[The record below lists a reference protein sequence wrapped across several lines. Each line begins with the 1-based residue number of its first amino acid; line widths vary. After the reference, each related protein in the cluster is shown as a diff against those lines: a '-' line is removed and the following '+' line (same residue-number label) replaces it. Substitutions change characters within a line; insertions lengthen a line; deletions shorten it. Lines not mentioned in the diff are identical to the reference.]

1 MDLNASSD
9 LGVILKSKKLSVL
22 IVDDEPLIT
31 LFIKDIVLD
40 MQEQVMGVCH
50 DSDCAIK
57 YLKESTPNVVFMDIN
72 IQGAQDGITLAKQYV
87 HPSDTMVF
95 YISAYDNDEVIQEA
109 LETKPYNYLVKP
121 VNEEDIKIALTLA
134 KNNFM
139 TRISSATIE
148 DNVIVLSDGLSYD
161 KLHKRLFYQ
170 QNEIKLSRIEEQILD
185 VFITN
190 PNINLSFDT
199 LQDKVWKDKEIA
211 HSTVRDV
218 ISKLRKRIPDLPIV
232 TNFGR
237 GYILR
242 LN

>member
-1 MDLNASSD
+1 M
-9 LGVILKSKKLSVL
+9 KTKKLSVL
-22 IVDDEPLIT
+22 IIDDEPLIT
-31 LFIKDIVLD
+31 MFIKDIVLE
-40 MQEQVMGVCH
+40 MQESVIAICH
-50 DSDCAIK
+50 DSDCAIR
-57 YLKESTPNVVFMDIN
+57 YLKDSKPNVVFMDIN
-72 IQGAQDGITLAKQYV
+72 IQGSQDGISLVKKYV
-87 HPSDTMVF
+87 HPCDTMVF
-95 YISAYDNDEVIQEA
+95 YISAYDNDKVIQEA

-121 VNEEDIKIALTLA
+121 VSEEDIKIALTLA

-139 TRISSATIE
+139 ARISSATIE
-148 DNVIVLSDGLSYD
+148 DNVITLSDGLSYD
-161 KLHKRLFYQ
+161 KLQKRLLRQ

-199 LQDKVWKDKEIA
+199 LQDEVWKDKEIA
-211 HSTVRDV
+211 HSTLRDA
-218 ISKLRKRIPDLPIV
+218 ISKLRKRVPDLPIV